1 MSSATG
7 LRHQARCL
15 LLALICSGTSFQDAA
30 ANVQPHISSDLVAQK
45 PSCGKQ
51 IRIPCEGY
59 TDYED
64 SGIIYWLANGR
75 FVSEL
80 YPGGE
85 VSEGRT
91 EEKAKGAGLSLKRE
105 LIINIFTK
113 EIQKTTFECV
123 VLDPAGAARKAV
135 NWKPK
140 SFRNQRGKVPEQMD
154 SSSTL

>member
-7 LRHQARCL
+7 FRHQARCL
-15 LLALICSGTSFQDAA
+15 LLALICSGTSFQESA

-45 PSCGKQ
+45 PSCSKQ

-64 SGIIYWLANGR
+64 SGIMYWLANGQ

-80 YPGGE
+80 YPRGE

-91 EEKAKGAGLSLKRE
+91 EEKAKGVGLSLKRE
-105 LIINIFTK
+105 LIINNFTK
-113 EIQKTTFECV
+113 KIQNTRFECV
-123 VLDPAGAARKAV
+123 ILDPAGAARKAV
-135 NWKPK
+135 NWKPTPR
-140 SFRNQRGKVPEQMD
+140 FRNQRGKVPEQIN
-154 SSSTL
+154 SGST

>member
-15 LLALICSGTSFQDAA
+15 LLALICSSTSFQDVA
-30 ANVQPHISSDLVAQK
+30 ANVQPHISSDLVVQK

-51 IRIPCEGY
+51 IRILCEGY

-64 SGIIYWLANGR
+64 SGIMYWLANGQ

-80 YPGGE
+80 YPRGE

-91 EEKAKGAGLSLKRE
+91 EEKAKGVGLRSAKGCHLE
-105 LIINIFTK
+105 AETA
-113 EIQKTTFECV
+113 IQESAWQSPRADRQQQRLRTFEQE
-123 VLDPAGAARKAV
+123 LRRDARDRRAA
-135 NWKPK
+135 
-140 SFRNQRGKVPEQMD
+140 QQH
-154 SSSTL
+154 SS